1 MPILRVIFCMI
12 LIFVPVAGRA
22 SPPGAV
28 RPMTKIILQD
38 YARLY
43 AWIVADRR
51 LGDPNDEGLV
61 RSVQDHSTVERFRD
75 QSADLIAVIKVELL
89 NQNGASRT
97 RSEHGDYPYYVM
109 RESLKGLVLMGRMFG
124 SSYRSTVTGGTRDFF
139 VERHAS
145 GSKEVQVHFRVE
157 DDTLVNLSAPAP
169 KNSDV
174 IAVAAR

>member
-12 LIFVPVAGRA
+12 LIFVPTAGRA
-22 SPPGAV
+22 TPPAAV

-51 LGDPNDEGLV
+51 LGNPNDDGLI
-61 RSVQDHSTVERFRD
+61 RSVQAHSTVERFRD

-89 NQNGASRT
+89 NEDGASRT
-97 RSEHGDYPYYVM
+97 RSEHGDYPYYVV
-109 RESLKGLVLMGRMFG
+109 RESPKGLVLMGRMFG
-124 SSYRSTVTGGTRDFF
+124 SSYRSTVTDGARDFF
-139 VERHAS
+139 VEWHGSA
-145 GSKEVQVHFRVE
+145 SKEVQMHFRVE
-157 DDTLVNLSAPAP
+157 DNTLVNLSAPAP